1 MMPKCPPQ
9 LVFLLGLS
17 AAAAVLGGCEA
28 EPVSI
33 QVHPAALV
41 VDPQTAPDPG
51 WNLVD
56 FDGSARTPEAFYQVR
71 AEPLFGE
78 RHIVALQ
85 ARPQADG
92 SFAIDLRFDDYARR
106 RIEEFGSRF
115 PYLKK
120 PLAIKVNG
128 RWVDFIPQPGESGDP
143 MTLYGFDEAEV
154 AALQRYLENR

>member
-1 MMPKCPPQ
+1 
-9 LVFLLGLS
+9 
-17 AAAAVLGGCEA
+17 
-28 EPVSI
+28 
-33 QVHPAALV
+33 

-51 WNLVD
+51 WTLVD
-56 FDGSARTPEAFYQVR
+56 FDGSVRTPEAFYQVR

-78 RHIVALQ
+78 RHIVALN
-85 ARPQADG
+85 AKPQADG
-92 SFAIDLRFDDYARR
+92 RFAINLQFDDYARR

-128 RWVDFIPQPGESGDP
+128 RWVDFIPQPGERGDR

-154 AALQRYLENR
+154 QALQHYLENR